1 MVRDVY
7 VNIGREYEDRI
18 IKPVVDE
25 IIKASTAQFTAKEL
39 VRRFEV
45 KIKVYDELSTRLL
58 PYGIIVD
65 EVSMTDYQ
73 FPAEYNEA
81 INRLNV
87 AEKDKETAQ
96 LTLERI
102 TIEAQQ
108 QVVQAE
114 AEANATVTRAQ
125 AEAEAIKLKNQEM
138 TPIMLQY
145 LALEKW
151 DGALP
156 YYFGGDVIPFLSIGN
171 QTSP

>member
-7 VNIGREYEDRI
+7 VNIGREYKDQI
-18 IKPVVDE
+18 IKPVVNA
-25 IIKASTAQFTAKEL
+25 IIKASTAQFPVKEL

-45 KIKVYDELSTRLL
+45 KVYDELSGRLL

-114 AEANATVTRAQ
+114 AEANATIARAQ
-125 AEAEAIKLKNQEM
+125 AEAEAITLKNQEL
-138 TPIMLQY
+138 TPIMLPY

-151 DGALP
+151 DDVLP
-156 YYFGGDVIPFLSIGN
+156 HYFGEDVIPFLQIGN
-171 QTSP
+171 QT